1 MRPVIVQQAGGV
13 YVRRM
18 REALAKL
25 LLMLAVLAMPFVMAA
40 PAAAAT
46 PHHPAHAAAA
56 MPMQHCPEQGRT
68 SHAMGSEC
76 TMACAATLPAV
87 GGTSTEEHFALVAA
101 PAPRTLAEPL
111 LGLHPE
117 TATPPPRFS

>member
-1 MRPVIVQQAGGV
+1 MRPVIVQQAAGV
-13 YVRRM
+13 YARRM

-25 LLMLAVLAMPFVMAA
+25 LLMLAVLLMPFGMAA
-40 PAAAAT
+40 PAAAAL
-46 PHHPAHAAAA
+46 PHRPAHAAAA
-56 MPMQHCPEQGRT
+56 MPMQHCPEQGRAPY
-68 SHAMGSEC
+68 AMCAEC

-87 GGTSTEEHFALVAA
+87 GMSAEKHVPFVTA
-101 PAPRTLAEPL
+101 PAPRALAEPL

>member
-1 MRPVIVQQAGGV
+1 MRPVIVPQGAEVYGGG
-13 YVRRM
+13 M

-25 LLMLAVLAMPFVMAA
+25 LLMLTVLLMPFGMAA

-46 PHHPAHAAAA
+46 HPMPAAA
-56 MPMQHCPEQGRT
+56 MPMQHCPEQGRA
-68 SHAMGSEC
+68 SHPMSAEC

-87 GGTSTEEHFALVAA
+87 GMSAEEHVPLVAA
-101 PAPRTLAEPL
+101 PAPRALAERL